1 MTTNETIYRIT
12 NDSYS
17 NAAAEMTFDQLRA
30 MCVELGWDVKLYT
43 TPLGDRIKDQ
53 NGETVGYSLEAIAEM
68 DAEADA
74 K

>member
-1 MTTNETIYRIT
+1 MTSETIYRIT

-17 NAAAEMTFDQLRA
+17 NDAAEMTLDQLRT
-30 MCVELGWDVKLYT
+30 MCADLGWDVTLRT
-43 TPLGDRIKDQ
+43 VDLGARIIDQ

-68 DAEADA
+68 DA

>member
-1 MTTNETIYRIT
+1 MTNETIYRIT

-17 NAAAEMTFDQLRA
+17 NDPCEMTLDQLRT
-30 MCVELGWDVKLYT
+30 MCAELGWNVKLYT

-53 NGETVGYSLEAIAEM
+53 DGETVGYSLEAIAEM

-74 K
+74 Q

>member
-1 MTTNETIYRIT
+1 MDKTYRVT

-17 NAAAEMTFDQLRA
+17 NDAAEMTLDQLRA
-30 MCVELGWDVKLYT
+30 TGDEMGWDVTLRT
-43 TPLGDRIKDQ
+43 VDLGERIIDQ

-74 K
+74 Q